1 MTSGRGG
8 GKGSVRAGCGTAAS
22 AWGGGLPMW
31 WAPLPGLLRHEPLQQ
46 GQLVHGAEFHGQSP
60 WLHPTTIDMA
70 VPQL

>member
-1 MTSGRGG
+1 
-8 GKGSVRAGCGTAAS
+8 
-22 AWGGGLPMW
+22 MW